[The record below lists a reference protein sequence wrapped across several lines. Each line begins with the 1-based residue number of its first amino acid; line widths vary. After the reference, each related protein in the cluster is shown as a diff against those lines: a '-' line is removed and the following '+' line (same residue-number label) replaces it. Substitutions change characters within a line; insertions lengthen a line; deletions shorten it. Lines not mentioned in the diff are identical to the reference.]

1 MSTQVATPGQ
11 NTQVHRPSLSPIQR
25 VARLLMLVLVVCAAL
40 PTPAS
45 AQAPAPDL
53 QPVLDAMTVAD
64 RVGQLF
70 VVTFPGNDA
79 PPDSDIARLIRQY
92 RIGGVLLDSANG
104 NFRNLA
110 PTGEPADTPQQVAR
124 LANQLQAL
132 AFDGSLDKD
141 QALAPAIEDVQRL
154 PVPEERGITL
164 PLLIAIQQEGDGFPN
179 SQLFTGFTP
188 LPSAMA
194 LGATWSTE
202 DAAAAGRI
210 TGREL
215 ASVGAN
221 LLLGPSLDVLD
232 TPRPDPTT
240 SLDRRSFGGNPYWVG
255 RLGRAFIGGV
265 HDGSD
270 GRVATV
276 ARHFPGRGDSDR
288 VPEEEIATIQKT
300 ASELAAVELLPFAAA
315 VKPGTLD
322 KLLLSAISSTD
333 APTRTVSTTT
343 DGLMSTHIRYA
354 GLQGSGEGIPPL
366 SLAPQLGQEL
376 LSSPDFIDW
385 RRQQSGVVMSES
397 LGAPALR
404 QYYDP
409 TLQNFPSKRIAQ
421 EALLAGNDLLL
432 LSHFSATDD
441 WSDQFANI
449 EETVAFFQEKYRTD
463 ADFRQRV
470 DSAVLRILTL
480 KARLYPELDL
490 RSVLVDGGKLAEST
504 GQDSPVTAQIARNAV
519 TLISPSPAELAQRMP
534 TGPGPSDS
542 ILIFTDARTGRECNT
557 DDCPPFPLIEPEALE
572 ELILRL
578 YGPEAS
584 GQMEPSRIHSLSFQ
598 QLSDYLAGV
607 PTEPTLEEIDQLI
620 KEANWLVFATV
631 DVDPR
636 VPSSSALRQ
645 FLSARPELREGKRL
659 VALAFG
665 APYYMDA
672 TDISKLT
679 AYFGLYA
686 KTQPF
691 LEAAARAL
699 FREFSPMGSSPVD
712 ISGAN
717 YALVEQVK
725 PNPNQTIPLQLPD
738 VRVQMGSNTFTAK
751 VNDTLAVLAGPIV
764 DSNNRLV
771 PDGTQVSFK
780 LKQRGDQFQLPLK
793 EASTVDGF
801 AEASVVLERPG
812 DFEVQVQSGQASGS
826 LSLGL
831 RIVDASRG
839 EAQVAVATATPTPQ
853 PTPTAT
859 PTATPTPLPTA
870 TPVPSVAPV
879 PAAPLPPPLRRVDL
893 AALLVSLLTILA
905 VTAAGFWAFGAM
917 AQEPETA
924 VRNMLLAAIGGLM
937 AYSLYGL
944 GLFPAASWLQREWRP
959 WGAALAAFAG
969 SLAPLLLLWIAQELR
984 RREQ

>member
-1 MSTQVATPGQ
+1 M
-11 NTQVHRPSLSPIQR
+11 
-25 VARLLMLVLVVCAAL
+25 ARLLMLVLVVGAAI
-40 PTPAS
+40 PTPTL
-45 AQAPAPDL
+45 AQEPGADVEAIL
-53 QPVLDAMTVAD
+53 NAMTVAD

-70 VVTFPGNDA
+70 VVTFPGDSV

-104 NFRNLA
+104 NFRNLT

-124 LANQLQAL
+124 LTNQLQAL
-132 AFDGSLDKD
+132 AFDGALDD
-141 QALAPAIEDVQRL
+141 NDALAPTIDDVQRL
-154 PVPEERGITL
+154 SVPEERGITL
-164 PLLIAIQQEGDGFPN
+164 PLLIAAQHEGDGFPN
-179 SQLFTGFTP
+179 SPLFNGFTP

-210 TGREL
+210 AGQEL
-215 ASVGAN
+215 ASVGVN

-232 TPRPDPTT
+232 APRPDPAT
-240 SLDRRSFGGNPYWVG
+240 SLDGRSFGGNPYWVG

-265 HDGSD
+265 HDGSA

-288 VPEEEIATIQKT
+288 VPDEEIATIQKT
-300 ASELAAVELLPFAAA
+300 APELAAVELLPFAAA

-322 KLLLSAISSTD
+322 KLLPPAISPKD
-333 APTRTVSTTT
+333 VLTRSVSTTT

-354 GLQGSGEGIPPL
+354 GLQGSGEGIPPI
-366 SLAPQLGQEL
+366 SLAPQLGQDL
-376 LSSPDFIDW
+376 LSSPEFVEW
-385 RRQQSGVVMSES
+385 RRQNQGVVMSES

-409 TLQNFPSKRIAQ
+409 TLQNFPYKRIAQ

-432 LSHFSATDD
+432 LSHFSATDQ
-441 WSDQFANI
+441 WPDQFANI
-449 EETVAFFQEKYRTD
+449 EETISFFQDKYRTD

-470 DSAVLRILTL
+470 DAAVLRILTL

-490 RSVLVDGGKLAEST
+490 RSALVNGDRLAETT
-504 GQDSPVTAQIARNAV
+504 GQSSPTTAQIARNAV
-519 TLISPSPAELAQRMP
+519 TLISPSPTELAQRMP
-534 TGPGPSDS
+534 TGPGPSDT

-557 DDCPPFPLIEPEALE
+557 DDCPPFPLIEPQALE

-584 GQMEPSRIHSLSFQ
+584 GQMDPSRVHSLSFQ
-598 QLSDYLAGV
+598 QLSDYLAGLL
-607 PTEPTLEEIDQLI
+607 TEPAAEEIDQLI
-620 KEANWLVFATV
+620 KAANWLVFATV
-631 DVDPR
+631 DVDSR
-636 VPSSSALRQ
+636 VPSSGALRQ

-665 APYYMDA
+665 APYYLDA

-679 AYFGLYA
+679 AYFGLYG
-686 KTQPF
+686 KTPPF
-691 LEAAARAL
+691 LEAATRTL
-699 FREFSPMGSSPVD
+699 FREFSPTGSSPVD

-717 YALVEQVK
+717 YTLAEQVK

-751 VNDTLAVLAGPIV
+751 VNDTLAVLAGPIL
-764 DSNNRLV
+764 DANNRLV

-812 DFEVQVQSGQASGS
+812 DFEVQVQSGQATGS

-839 EAQVAVATATPTPQ
+839 EAQVAVATATPTVA

-859 PTATPTPLPTA
+859 PTATPTPLPTT
-870 TPVPSVAPV
+870 TPTPSVAPV
-879 PAAPLPPPLRRVDL
+879 QAPPAPPPPRRVDL
-893 AALLVSLLTILA
+893 LALLVSLLAILL
-905 VTAAGFWAFGAM
+905 VAATSFWAFGAM
-917 AQEPETA
+917 AQVPETA
-924 VRNMLLAAIGGLM
+924 VRNVLLAAIGGLV

-969 SLAPLLLLWIAQELR
+969 SLTPLLVLWIAQELR
-984 RREQ
+984 RREL